1 MSNVNRNP
9 RSISVVIPTYNEA
22 GNVVPLIEQ
31 IIAAVQDEYE
41 LEVLVMDDSSPD
53 GTADVARSR
62 FSADPRVRV
71 VTRTTDRG
79 LGAAVGDGIR
89 HATGDSIVVLD
100 ADLTHKPAQ
109 ISDLAHINQR
119 FDLVSASRFAAGGS
133 MQDRPHYVWSLVF
146 NFWLRMILRTQVQDN
161 LAGYYIVRRS
171 LAQALPHEKIFFGY
185 GDYFF
190 RLLHFAKQAGGTIV
204 EIPTH
209 YTLRVAGDSKSN
221 YLKMAGTYSAAA
233 IRLLLSEI
241 LRPGGRK
248 SAKN

>member
-1 MSNVNRNP
+1 MPKSEARNP
-9 RSISVVIPTYNEA
+9 SSITVVIPTYNES
-22 GNVVPLIEQ
+22 GNIVPLIEQ
-31 IIAAVQDEYE
+31 IIQAVGSDYD
-41 LEVLVMDDSSPD
+41 LEILVMDDSSPD

-62 FSADPRVRV
+62 FSTDPRVRV
-71 VTRTTDRG
+71 VTRTSDRG
-79 LGAAVGDGIR
+79 LGASVGDGMR
-89 HATGDSIVVLD
+89 RAKGDSIVVLD

-161 LAGYYIVRRS
+161 LAGFYIIRRS
-171 LAQALPHEKIFFGY
+171 LAQSLPHEKVFFGY

-190 RLLHFAKQAGGTIV
+190 RLLHFAKKAGGTIV

-233 IRLLLSEI
+233 IRLLFGEI
-241 LRPGGRK
+241 LRPSGRK
-248 SAKN
+248 SA